1 MALAILLISCER
13 NEEQA
18 IRHIV
23 TAELIERYQVSE
35 EHVRLVEIQ
44 LEGTD
49 ATVRAE
55 VREHG
60 RAGAKREL
68 ICKVKR
74 TASPASA
81 EAHWI
86 VTTIEDGHAGSAAP
100 KER

>member
-1 MALAILLISCER
+1 MALAVLLISCER

-18 IRHIV
+18 IRYIV

-44 LEGTD
+44 FAGAD

-55 VREHG
+55 VRERG

-68 ICKVKR
+68 ICMVKR
-74 TASPASA
+74 SASRDSA
-81 EAHWI
+81 EAHWT
-86 VTTIEDGHAGSAAP
+86 VTTIEDGNAGSAVP
-100 KER
+100 KP